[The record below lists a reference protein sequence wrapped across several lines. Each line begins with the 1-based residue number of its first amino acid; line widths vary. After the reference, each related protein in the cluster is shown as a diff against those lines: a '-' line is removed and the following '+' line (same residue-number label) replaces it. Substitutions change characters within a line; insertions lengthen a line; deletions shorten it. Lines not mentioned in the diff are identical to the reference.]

1 MNQTNQLSV
10 RRAELADA
18 EPLVELASRIYY
30 ETFAAVNTP
39 ENLQAYVSSAF
50 TVKQLRAE
58 LNEPEA
64 AFYIVE
70 VDGTFAA
77 YAKLLTGQ
85 PPECVTGPSPI
96 ELVRF
101 YVDRRWQGT
110 GVAGRFL
117 EPVSSTQAS
126 RLQYNVS
133 GRVGAQRLSNS
144 LLSKVGI
151 RARRRTHLSNG
162 RRSTD
167 RSVDDAAAIA

>member
-1 MNQTNQLSV
+1 MNQTNQLNI

-18 EPLVELASRIYY
+18 APLVELASRIYY

-39 ENLQAYVSSAF
+39 ENMQAYISSAF

-64 AFYIVE
+64 AFYIGE

-77 YAKLLTGQ
+77 YAKLLIGQ

-110 GVAGRFL
+110 GVAHND
-117 EPVSSTQAS
+117 
-126 RLQYNVS
+126 RLIAFYRKW
-133 GRVGAQRLSNS
+133 GFARVGEHIFQM
-144 LLSKVGI
+144 GDDPQ
-151 RARRRTHLSNG
+151 
-162 RRSTD
+162 TD
-167 RSVDDAAAIA
+167 RWMMRPL

>member
-1 MNQTNQLSV
+1 MNQMNQLSI

-39 ENLQAYVSSAF
+39 ENMQAYVSSAF

-64 AFYIVE
+64 TFYIVE

-77 YAKLLTGQ
+77 YAKLLIGQ
-85 PPECVTGPSPI
+85 PPKCVTGPSPI

-117 EPVSSTQAS
+117 ERCIFDAKRQGCKTMYLGVWEHNDRAIAFY
-126 RLQYNVS
+126 RKW
-133 GRVGAQRLSNS
+133 GFARVGEHIFQM
-144 LLSKVGI
+144 GDDPQ
-151 RARRRTHLSNG
+151 
-162 RRSTD
+162 TD
-167 RSVDDAAAIA
+167 WWMMRPL